1 MTAEIKSKMTEGAK
15 QAAPWRK
22 GIPWGIVLAEGI
34 VLVAVGLFLLFAQD
48 TARTVVGHIF
58 AIVIGVTGGIQL
70 YGALQAKQE
79 GQLGELNTIR
89 GAVGLGVG
97 ALILILFLF
106 NVMTLQ
112 AGRIIL
118 GLGALAFGGIGLYLV
133 YLTRA
138 SGVRIGP
145 TISNAF
151 WVLVGVLLLL
161 AAIGGTLLATIS
173 QILNVAL
180 LLGGAFLIIWAFAL
194 KGNKQQST
202 PVN

>member
-1 MTAEIKSKMTEGAK
+1 MTAEIKSKMTDGAK

-34 VLVAVGLFLLFAQD
+34 VLVAVGLFLLFAQA
-48 TARTVVGHIF
+48 TALALAGHIF
-58 AIVIGVTGGIQL
+58 AIAIGVTGGIQL
-70 YGALQAKQE
+70 YGALKAKQE
-79 GQLGELNTIR
+79 GRLGELNIIR
-89 GAVGLGVG
+89 GAIGLGVG
-97 ALILILFLF
+97 ALILVLFIS
-106 NVMTLQ
+106 NIMTLQ

-118 GLGALAFGGIGLYLV
+118 GLGALAFGGIGLYLT

-151 WVLVGVLLLL
+151 WVLVGILLLI

-173 QILNVAL
+173 QILNVVL
-180 LLGGAFLIIWAFAL
+180 LLGGAFLIIWAFVL
-194 KGNKQQST
+194 KGSKQQST

>member
-1 MTAEIKSKMTEGAK
+1 MTAEIKSKMTDGAR

-34 VLVAVGLFLLFAQD
+34 VLVAVGLFLLFAEAA
-48 TARTVVGHIF
+48 ARAVVGHIF

-70 YGALQAKQE
+70 YAALKAKQE
-79 GQLGELNTIR
+79 GALGELNTIR

-118 GLGALAFGGIGLYLV
+118 GLGAVAFGGIGLYLT

-138 SGVRIGP
+138 SGVRVGP
-145 TISNAF
+145 AIANAF
-151 WVLVGVLLLL
+151 WVLVGVLLLI

-173 QILNVAL
+173 QVLNVVL
-180 LLGGAFLIIWAFAL
+180 LLGGAFLIIWAFVL
-194 KGNKQQST
+194 KNNKQQST

>member
-1 MTAEIKSKMTEGAK
+1 MTADIKSKMTEGAK
-15 QAAPWRK
+15 QVAPWRK
-22 GIPWGIVLAEGI
+22 GIHWGIVLAEGV

-48 TARTVVGHIF
+48 AARAIVGHLF
-58 AIVIGVTGGIQL
+58 AAVIGVTGGIQL
-70 YGALQAKQE
+70 FGALKAKQE

-89 GAVGLGVG
+89 GAIGLGVG
-97 ALILILFLF
+97 ALILILFLL
-106 NVMTLQ
+106 NLMTLQ

-118 GLGALAFGGIGLYLV
+118 GLGALAFGGIGLYLT

-151 WVLVGVLLLL
+151 WVLLGILLLL
-161 AAIGGTLLATIS
+161 AAIGGGMLATLS
-173 QILNVAL
+173 QVINVVL
-180 LLGGAFLIIWAFAL
+180 LLGGAFLIIWAFAIR
-194 KGNKQQST
+194 GNKQQST